1 MSAIHTDLTDEERAR
16 YQALVNFVRAKQDDF
31 RRVLEAI
38 TEIQEKRL
46 YRESYSSFTDFLV
59 SELGIHRN
67 QLDRLQRSHV
77 NMERVK
83 KHAPEMKA
91 KLQTIQAINAL
102 ESVPNKDIAR
112 VIQEA
117 DQGRPTGPSAREIR
131 NAAIRLAVDYKPC
144 VRQETVLKPR
154 TSEAPAT
161 VPNGDEVE
169 IALVADAKRSISKFF
184 AKVTGVTE
192 QAAFIVRYYPQLAAE
207 IAKQVQHAE

>member
-1 MSAIHTDLTDEERAR
+1 MKGIATDLTDEERAR
-16 YQALVNFVRAKQDDF
+16 YQALVNFVRARQEDF
-31 RRVLEAI
+31 RKVLDAVN
-38 TEIQEKRL
+38 EIQEKRL

-59 SELGIHRN
+59 AELGIHRN

-77 NMERVK
+77 NLERVK

-112 VIQEA
+112 VIKEA

-154 TSEAPAT
+154 SSDAPAT
-161 VPNGDEVE
+161 VPSADDVE
-169 IALVADAKRSISKFF
+169 LALVTDAKRSISKFF

-192 QAAFIVRYYPQLAAE
+192 QAAFIVRYYPQLAQE
-207 IAKQVQHAE
+207 ISKQVQNGQ